1 MQLAATCF
9 ATAPFAFLPC
19 VFKLFK
25 MNDLEYN
32 KLLNEIF
39 VKFPSFQVVGDR
51 AIKPGLENMLEI
63 DKALGNP
70 SKRFKTVHVAG
81 TNGKGSTSHFIAS
94 ALMSLPAHFL
104 RPASE
109 GGQQNSDRLKVGL
122 YTSPHLVDFRERI
135 KVNGEMIPKEWVYD
149 FLMRNNPLFEEI
161 GASFFEIT
169 TAMAFTY
176 FADCKVDIA
185 VMECGLGG
193 RLDSTNI
200 ITPML
205 SVITNI
211 GFDHCQYLGNTL
223 PEIASE
229 KAGIIKAGIPVVIGE
244 VGEPAREMNSAAA
257 KKTNCVHIDES
268 RCGLVNEKKCEDVG
282 AGTGMTVKRVFVEK
296 ANACSTDIYFAEN
309 LNPYN
314 PFADG
319 VFRSFSRNPKM
330 QTEEQL
336 KSVQSLA
343 TSLLASVSLSRM
355 DLKGDCQKKNL
366 KTVSM
371 ALAVICRTLVE
382 ESHNELSER
391 NISDMVSAIE
401 NAAQRTGLR
410 GRWETLST
418 SPLIICDIGHNAH
431 GMKLLMPQ
439 VIRTAREHGG
449 RFFICFGIMRDKDL
463 SAEVE
468 YLPKDAHY
476 LYVAASSPRAL
487 PASELKEKMS
497 SYGFKGDVVPAATSA
512 TPTASTS
519 ANSIT
524 FVTDSSKPSVSESGD
539 GKISDT
545 IEYIKKTASPEDFIF
560 IGGSSYVVAEVLALQ
575 GR

>member
-1 MQLAATCF
+1 
-9 ATAPFAFLPC
+9 
-19 VFKLFK
+19 
-25 MNDLEYN
+25 MNDLEYS
-32 KLLNEIF
+32 KLLEEIF

-51 AIKPGLENMLEI
+51 AFKPGLENMTEI
-63 DKALGNP
+63 DKALGYP
-70 SKRFKTVHVAG
+70 SKRFKSVHVAG
-81 TNGKGSTSHFIAS
+81 TNGKGSTSHMIAS
-94 ALMSLPAHFL
+94 ALMSLN
-104 RPASE
+104 
-109 GGQQNSDRLKVGL
+109 GLKVGL

-135 KVNGEMIPKEWVYD
+135 KVDGEMIPKEWVYD
-149 FLMRNNPLFEEI
+149 FLKRNTPLFEDT

-200 ITPML
+200 ITPIV

-229 KAGIIKAGIPVVIGE
+229 KAGIIKPSVPVVIGE
-244 VGEPAREMNSAAA
+244 KGEPA
-257 KKTNCVHIDES
+257 K
-268 RCGLVNEKKCEDVG
+268 EKEISVE
-282 AGTGMTVKRVFVEK
+282 RVFVER
-296 ANACSTDIYFAEN
+296 ANACNTDIYFAEN

-343 TSLLASVSLSRM
+343 TSILASVSLTRM
-355 DLKGDCQKKNL
+355 DLKGECQKKNL

-371 ALAVICRTLVE
+371 ALSVICRKLVE
-382 ESHNELSER
+382 ESQNELTER

-401 NAAQRTGLR
+401 NSAHLTGLR

-418 SPLIICDIGHNAH
+418 KPLIICDIGHNSH

-439 VIRTAREHGG
+439 VIRTAKEHGG

-463 SAEVE
+463 AAEVE

-487 PASELKEKMS
+487 PANGLKEKMTF
-497 SYGFKGDVVPAATSA
+497 YGFTGEVAPESVSATS
-512 TPTASTS
+512 TA
-519 ANSIT
+519 AGNI
-524 FVTDSSKPSVSESGD
+524 PA
-539 GKISDT
+539 T
-545 IEYIKKTASPEDFIF
+545 IEYIKKIAAPEDFIF
-560 IGGSSYVVAEVLALQ
+560 IGGSSYVVAEVLAVWS
-575 GR
+575 

>member
-1 MQLAATCF
+1 
-9 ATAPFAFLPC
+9 
-19 VFKLFK
+19 

-32 KLLNEIF
+32 KLLSEIF

-63 DKALGNP
+63 DKALGYP

-81 TNGKGSTSHFIAS
+81 TNGKGSTSHMIAS
-94 ALMSLPAHFL
+94 ALMSLPA
-104 RPASE
+104 
-109 GGQQNSDRLKVGL
+109 LKIGL

-244 VGEPAREMNSAAA
+244 TGEPSVE
-257 KKTNCVHIDES
+257 
-268 RCGLVNEKKCEDVG
+268 
-282 AGTGMTVKRVFVEK
+282 RVFVEK
-296 ANACSTDIYFAEN
+296 ANTCSTDIYFAEN

-314 PFADG
+314 PFAEG
-319 VFRSFSRNPKM
+319 VFRSFSRIPKM
-330 QTEEQL
+330 QMEEQL

-343 TSLLASVSLSRM
+343 TSLLASVSLSKM

-366 KTVSM
+366 KTVST

-382 ESHNELSER
+382 ENHNELTER

-439 VIRTAREHGG
+439 VIRTAKEHGG

-487 PASELKEKMS
+487 PANELKEKMTT
-497 SYGFKGDVVPAATSA
+497 YGFKGEVIPAAA
-512 TPTASTS
+512 TASS
-519 ANSIT
+519 PEA
-524 FVTDSSKPSVSESGD
+524 SVSTPFAAVD
-539 GKISDT
+539 GNIPDT
-545 IEYIKKTASPEDFIF
+545 LEYIRKIASSEDFVF
-560 IGGSSYVVAEVLALQ
+560 IGGSSYVVAEVLAVLS
-575 GR
+575 